1 MCLVMSRL
9 SVEAPD
15 RVAKLDKLL
24 RVNLTERSLEIEP
37 VPEAYRDRFIAGKGL
52 GAALLLDEVDTGTD
66 PLSPKNNLY
75 FMFGP
80 LTGFAPGT
88 SRYAAVTKSPLTGT
102 FVDSYSGGHFPTMV
116 RYALPNVLAIAI
128 EGRADEPVM
137 LRIDDGDL
145 RLEDATDLWGMDT
158 KETARQ
164 FEGKQTKTACIG
176 PAGENQVKFATI
188 SSDEGTHH
196 AGRGGVGAVM
206 GSKNLKA
213 IVATGSSPPKAPDVQ
228 ELKIKHTQ
236 RLGTDNEVS
245 WARNGG
251 TQLIVDWTQEVGAL
265 PSHNWTHGTI
275 ENVDDLNIDAFG
287 EGHIDTDSCFGC
299 PVACGHVVDFE
310 GSDVDGAFPDA
321 SVDWG
326 PEYETIGMMGANT
339 DITNVTEVTELANLA
354 DTLGMD
360 SISLGNVLSWLM
372 EVTEAGLVDS
382 ELTWGDAE
390 TAAKIIHKI
399 ASRTEIGDGLA
410 EGTAGAAESLCGG
423 HPEAREAAVQVKG
436 MELPAYEPRASFGM
450 ALAYATSDRGA
461 CHQRAFPIGSDAFG
475 GSRDPFDTAGHASVV
490 IDEQDENALSYS
502 MVSCSFTAY
511 NYERVCEWL
520 NELAYDVTI
529 DDLEM
534 IGERAWNATR
544 LFNVREG
551 FERDD
556 DALPTRFTRPLKE
569 GGPADGNAISEEE
582 FETMLDEYY
591 EQRGW
596 TSDGVPTTETL
607 ERLGIKSLA
616 PESVVA

>member
-1 MCLVMSRL
+1 MSQL

-24 RVNLTERSLEIEP
+24 RVNLTERSLEIET

-66 PLSPKNNLY
+66 PLSPENNLY
-75 FMFGP
+75 FLFGP

-116 RYALPNVLAIAI
+116 RYALPDVLAIAI

-137 LRIDDGDL
+137 LRIDDGEL

-176 PAGENQVKFATI
+176 PAGENQVTFATI

-213 IVATGSSPPKAPDVQ
+213 VVATGSSPPKAPDVQ

-236 RLGTDNEVS
+236 RLGTDDEVS

-372 EVTEAGLVDS
+372 EVTDNGLVDS

-390 TAAKIIHKI
+390 AAAEIIHKI
-399 ASRTEIGDGLA
+399 AYRTDIGDGLA
-410 EGTAGAAESLCGG
+410 EGTAGAAESLCDG
-423 HPEAREAAVQVKG
+423 HPDAREAAVQVKG

-475 GSRDPFDTAGHASVV
+475 GSRNPFDTTGHASVV

-529 DDLEM
+529 DDLEV

-551 FERDD
+551 FGRDD
-556 DALPTRFTRPLKE
+556 DALPTRFTRPLKQ

-607 ERLGIKSLA
+607 ERLEIKSLV
-616 PESVVA
+616 PDSVSA

>member
-1 MCLVMSRL
+1 MSQL
-9 SVEAPD
+9 SFETPD
-15 RVAKLDKLL
+15 RVAQLDKLL
-24 RVNLTERSLEIEP
+24 RVNLTERTIEIET
-37 VPEAYRDRFIAGKGL
+37 VPDEYRDRFVAGKGL
-52 GAALLLDEVDTGTD
+52 GAAFLLDEVAAGTD
-66 PLSPKNNLY
+66 PLSPENNLY

-116 RYALPNVLAIAI
+116 RYALPDVLAIAV
-128 EGRADEPVM
+128 EGRADEPVT
-137 LRIDDGDL
+137 LRIDEGEL
-145 RLEDATDLWGMDT
+145 RLEDAADLWGMDT

-164 FEGKQTKTACIG
+164 FDGKRTKTACIG

-213 IVATGSSPPKAPDVQ
+213 VVATGDSPPEAPDVQ
-228 ELKIKHTQ
+228 DLKVKHTQ
-236 RLGTDNEVS
+236 RLGTDDEVS

-265 PSHNWTHGTI
+265 PSHNWTRGTV
-275 ENVDDLNIDAFG
+275 EDVDDLNIDAFG
-287 EGHIDTDSCFGC
+287 EGHVDTDSCFGC

-321 SVDWG
+321 SVGWG

-372 EVTEAGLVDS
+372 EVTEKDLVDS
-382 ELTWGDAE
+382 DLTWGDAE
-390 TAAKIIHKI
+390 AAADVIRKI
-399 ASRTEIGDGLA
+399 AQREGIGDGLA
-410 EGTAGAAESLCGG
+410 EGSAGAAEALCDG
-423 HPEAREAAVQVKG
+423 HPDAREAAVQVKG
-436 MELPAYEPRASFGM
+436 MELPAYEPRASFSM

-461 CHQRAFPIGSDAFG
+461 CHQRAFPIGSDALG
-475 GSRDPFDTAGHASVV
+475 GKRDPHDTAGHASVV

-520 NELAYDVTI
+520 NALEYDVTV
-529 DDLEM
+529 DDLEL

-556 DALPTRFTRPLKE
+556 DALPTRFTRPLE
-569 GGPADGNAISEEE
+569 RGGPADGNAIGTDE

-596 TSDGVPTTETL
+596 SSDGTPTAETL
-607 ERLGIKSLA
+607 ERLDIDSLV
-616 PESVVA
+616 PDSVSV